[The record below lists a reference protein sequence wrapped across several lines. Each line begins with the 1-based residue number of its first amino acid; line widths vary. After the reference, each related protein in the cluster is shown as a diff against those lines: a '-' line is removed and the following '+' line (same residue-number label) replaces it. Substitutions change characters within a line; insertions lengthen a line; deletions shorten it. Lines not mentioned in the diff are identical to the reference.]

1 MENKTIPIADPVR
14 EFQKIKNFNNLFI
27 KEFHKGRYVGGENVV
42 RLEEKLKHKL
52 KAKYIVTTNSGT
64 DALVLSVAQL
74 NLKKGDEIL
83 VPSFTFF
90 ATIEALM
97 HFGLKPVFLDI
108 NKETFTVDENS
119 FFENVSKKTK
129 AFLPVHL
136 FGRSSFNE
144 KILDF
149 CKVNEIKIIE
159 DCAQSFGSKFKN
171 KHLGTLGDLGAFSFF
186 PSKTLGG
193 IGDGGCISTNNYEN
207 FVNLKKLAN
216 HGQKNLYEHEIS
228 GVNSRLDSLNAF
240 VLNLKLDIFENISNS
255 RINLYDYF
263 DKNIEN
269 NLVENARVVG
279 DYLKEG
285 LENLAS
291 QLSIIGDV
299 RGRGLLLA
307 VEVVQDKTTKS
318 MFNADQR
325 AIYRISELGIK
336 NGILLYTRKTSN
348 GENGEWLMITPPL
361 ISTTDHCD
369 EFLSKLNLTLKDF
382 QKEQGM
388 I

>member
-1 MENKTIPIADPVR
+1 MENKTIPIADPIR

-42 RLEEKLKHKL
+42 QLEEKLKHRL

-64 DALVLSVAQL
+64 DALILSVAQL

-108 NKETFTVDENS
+108 NKETFTVDEKS

-136 FGRSSFNE
+136 FGRSSFND

-149 CKVNEIKIIE
+149 CRVNGIKIIE

-207 FVNLKKLAN
+207 FVSLKKLAN

-255 RINLYDYF
+255 RINLYNYF
-263 DKNIEN
+263 DKNIDN
-269 NLVENARVVG
+269 DLVEKP
-279 DYLKEG
+279 Y
-285 LENLAS
+285 
-291 QLSIIGDV
+291 
-299 RGRGLLLA
+299 
-307 VEVVQDKTTKS
+307 
-318 MFNADQR
+318 FNAQEVPN
-325 AIYRISELGIK
+325 YYSLLIK
-336 NGILLYTRKTSN
+336 KNRNKFIKYLNANS
-348 GENGEWLMITPPL
+348 
-361 ISTTDHCD
+361 ISTNIYYQKPIH
-369 EFLSKLNLTLKDF
+369 KQPALKNYNFKVNDMKNTNYISSRIVSIPF
-382 QKEQGM
+382 FAFMKNQEKEK
-388 I
+388 IVKTINSFEC